1 MGASTTMATVDS
13 ILKEIYEPKLQDQ
26 LQSDVKTLRRIEKTS
41 EGVTN
46 DVGGK
51 YVTFPVRVRRNHGV
65 GARGENEPLPD
76 PKTQKYAA
84 ARVGLKYLYGL
95 ISLTGQTMKLA
106 NTNTQA
112 FSSALSEEVDGMRET
127 LAKDMNRQ
135 VYGTSAGIL
144 ATIPTGSGSAQTT
157 QAVANAQYLEPGM
170 VVDVLSSDGSVTRA
184 SKVEIDSISGTTVTF
199 SAAFDTTDDDIITRW
214 RSYNKEIVGFEEI
227 VSDTGTLFNID
238 PSVEPV
244 WKSTVNHNSDVNRAL
259 SEGMMIKLV
268 DDIKTVSGKFPTVF
282 FTTLGVRRSYFN
294 LLSQQR
300 RYAGETK
307 KFPGGFEGLSFTT
320 DDGDI
325 PVVSD
330 TDCQPNRMYAINEK
344 RIKLYREGDWE
355 FMDEDGSKWQ
365 RVITPEGRFDAYEAT
380 LFKYCEMGTH
390 QRNAHGIL
398 KDITEAS

>member
-13 ILKEIYEPKLQDQ
+13 ILKEVYEPALQDQ
-26 LQSDVKTLRRIEKTS
+26 LQSDVLTLKRIEKTS

-51 YVTFPVRVRRNHGV
+51 YVVFPVRTRRNHGV
-65 GARGENEPLPD
+65 GARSENEPLPD

-84 ARVGLKYLYGL
+84 ARVPLKYLYGL

-135 VYGTSAGIL
+135 VYGTSLGIL
-144 ATIPTGSGSAQTT
+144 ATIPTGSASSQTT
-157 QAVANAQYLEPGM
+157 QTVTNAQYLEPGM
-170 VVDVLSSDGSVTRA
+170 VVDVLSSDGTVTRI
-184 SKVEIDSISGTTVTF
+184 SKVEITDVSGTTITF
-199 SAAFDTTDDDIITRW
+199 SAAFDTTDADIITRW
-214 RSYNKEIVGFEEI
+214 RSYGKEIVGFEEI
-227 VSDTGTLFNID
+227 VSDTGTLFNIN
-238 PSVEPV
+238 PTVEPV
-244 WKSTVNHNSDVNRAL
+244 WKATVNANGGVNRPL
-259 SEGMMIKLV
+259 SEGMMIKMV
-268 DDIKTVSGKFPTVF
+268 DDVRTKSGKMPTVI

-320 DDGDI
+320 DGGDVPLI
-325 PVVSD
+325 SD
-330 TDCQPNRMYAINEK
+330 SDCQPNRMYFINEK

-365 RVITPEGRFDAYEAT
+365 RVITAEGRFDAYEAT

-390 QRNAHGIL
+390 QRNAHGSI
-398 KDITEAS
+398 KDVTEAS